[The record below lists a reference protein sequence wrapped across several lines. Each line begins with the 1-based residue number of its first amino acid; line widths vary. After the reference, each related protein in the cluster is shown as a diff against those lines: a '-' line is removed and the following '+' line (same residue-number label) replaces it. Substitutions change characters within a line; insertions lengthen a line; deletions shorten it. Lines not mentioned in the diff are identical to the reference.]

1 MFKKVHLRLTLLCA
15 GITAVIMLVMSLC
28 YLYVSEKGLYR
39 NQFQAFKND
48 INTISTNLEQ
58 QSVISMEWLA
68 KMEAQG
74 NYRFFVLDN
83 GVPFLYNQLSDPEQT
98 EENNILF
105 FTISKF
111 NLQHGAV
118 NWQTTIVNLMKVME
132 RQAHLLHITKVSSL
146 ICVRYFTNPQIIL
159 FVTIVMRNHAFCFF

>member
-39 NQFQAFKND
+39 NQFQAFQND

-58 QSVISMEWLA
+58 QNVISMEWLS

-83 GVPFLYNQLSDPEQT
+83 GVPFLFNQLNDPAD
-98 EENNILF
+98 
-105 FTISKF
+105 S
-111 NLQHGAV
+111 GS
-118 NWQTTIVNLMKVME
+118 
-132 RQAHLLHITKVSSL
+132 RDRGS
-146 ICVRYFTNPQIIL
+146 R
-159 FVTIVMRNHAFCFF
+159 